1 MDSTN
6 SGAFSIWDI
15 GNTFQF
21 IKDNCLQMLLIILV
35 FAIIYAVDHIT
46 NLNTILYAMPSL
58 NTNLHEKQTNK
69 PIKITGHNK
78 KSKQ

>member
-6 SGAFSIWDI
+6 SSAFSNWDI
-15 GNTFQF
+15 ESIIQF
-21 IKDNCLQMLLIILV
+21 LKDNSLQMLLIILV

-46 NLNTILYAMPSL
+46 NLNTILYAMPAL
-58 NTNLHEKQTNK
+58 NTISHEKPTK
-69 PIKITGHNK
+69 TTGHRK

>member
-15 GNTFQF
+15 GSLFQF
-21 IKDNCLQMLLIILV
+21 VKDNGLQMLLIILV

-46 NLNTILYAMPSL
+46 NLNTILYAMPAL
-58 NTNLHEKQTNK
+58 NTNSPQKQTK
-69 PIKITGHNK
+69 TTGHRK

>member
-6 SGAFSIWDI
+6 SAAVSTWDI
-15 GNTFQF
+15 ESIFQF
-21 IKDNCLQMLLIILV
+21 VKDNILQMLLIILV

-58 NTNLHEKQTNK
+58 NTISPQK
-69 PIKITGHNK
+69 PPKTTGHRK